1 LGNKPQVEANA
12 YVEDAPH
19 NVEAL
24 RATGNPVIVFDQ
36 TYNRSLGGLR
46 ASTWAEVEEIVLDLV
61 VAAGTSVQGQ
71 FTGVEDPTG
80 RLRSGGG

>member
-1 LGNKPQVEANA
+1 
-12 YVEDAPH
+12 
-19 NVEAL
+19 
-24 RATGNPVIVFDQ
+24 
-36 TYNRSLGGLR
+36 
-46 ASTWAEVEEIVLDLV
+46 VEEIVLDLV